1 MAKDLT
7 TEDMVILLERLGR
20 LVRAQEHASDINPA
34 QWEALRYLS
43 RCNRFSDSPAALTRY
58 LSATKGTISQTLI
71 ALERKGLLTKTPR
84 PGEARSVVL
93 ALTPAGEEKLQDDP
107 WRQVSAMIETGGDK
121 ARKRLAAGS
130 AKLVGQI
137 IKARGLPSYGSCADC
152 RYFREGAAPSDV
164 KGKHWCLLFEQPI
177 TRTQAAKIC
186 ASHDTV

>member
-7 TEDMVILLERLGR
+7 TEDTVILLERLSR
-20 LVRAQEHASDINPA
+20 LMRAKEHASDINPA

-93 ALTPAGEEKLQDDP
+93 ALSPAGVEKLRHDP
-107 WRQVSAMIETGGDK
+107 WRQIAKIIENSGVKT
-121 ARKRLAAGS
+121 RKRLAAGS
-130 AKLVGQI
+130 SKLVDQI
-137 IKARGLPSYGSCADC
+137 IKSHDLPRFGSCASC
-152 RYFREGAAPSDV
+152 RYFREAGAPRDV
-164 KGKHWCLLFEQPI
+164 KGKHWCLLFEQPV
-177 TRTQAAKIC
+177 TKSEAVKMC
-186 ASHDTV
+186 ASHEPK

>member
-7 TEDMVILLERLGR
+7 TEDMVILLERLSR
-20 LVRAQEHASDINPA
+20 LLRAQEHASDINPA

-107 WRQVSAMIETGGDK
+107 WRQVSQLIENGGVK
-121 ARKRLAAGS
+121 TRKRLAAAS
-130 AKLVGQI
+130 SKLVGQI
-137 IKARGLPSYGSCADC
+137 IKSRGLPSFGPCASC
-152 RYFREGAAPSDV
+152 RYFREGGAPSDA

-177 TRTQAAKIC
+177 SKREIMKIC
-186 ASHDTV
+186 ESHEPA

>member
-7 TEDMVILLERLGR
+7 TEDMVVLLERLSR

-93 ALTPAGEEKLQDDP
+93 ALTPAGEEKLRDDP
-107 WRQVSAMIETGGDK
+107 WRQISAMIETGGVK
-121 ARKRLAAGS
+121 TRKRLAAGS
-130 AKLVGQI
+130 SKLVRQI
-137 IKARGLPSYGSCADC
+137 IKSRGLPSYGCCVNC
-152 RYFREGAAPSDV
+152 RYFREGDAPRDV

-177 TRTQAAKIC
+177 TKSETTKIC
-186 ASHDTV
+186 ASHDSA

>member
-1 MAKDLT
+1 MAKDPT
-7 TEDMVILLERLGR
+7 IEDIVIPLERLGR

-93 ALTPAGEEKLQDDP
+93 ALTPAGEEKLKDDP
-107 WRQVSAMIETGGDK
+107 WRQVSAMIEASGMK
-121 ARKRLAAGS
+121 VRKRLAAGS
-130 AKLVGQI
+130 SKLVGQI
-137 IKARGLPSYGSCADC
+137 IKSRGLPSYGSCGSC
-152 RYFREGAAPSDV
+152 RYFREGGAPRDV

-177 TRTQAAKIC
+177 TKSEATKIC
-186 ASHDTV
+186 TSHDAA

>member
-7 TEDMVILLERLGR
+7 TEDMVILLERLSR
-20 LVRAQEHASDINPA
+20 LMRAQEHASDLNPA

-84 PGEARSVVL
+84 PGEARSVIL
-93 ALTPAGEEKLQDDP
+93 ALTPDGEKKLRQDP
-107 WRQVSAMIETGGDK
+107 WRQLTDMIENSGMKT
-121 ARKRLAAGS
+121 RKRLAAGS
-130 AKLVGQI
+130 SKLVAEI
-137 IKARGLPSYGSCADC
+137 IKARNLPSFGRCASC
-152 RYFREGAAPSDV
+152 RYFREGGAPRDV

-177 TRTQAAKIC
+177 TKTEAVRIC
-186 ASHDTV
+186 ASHDPA